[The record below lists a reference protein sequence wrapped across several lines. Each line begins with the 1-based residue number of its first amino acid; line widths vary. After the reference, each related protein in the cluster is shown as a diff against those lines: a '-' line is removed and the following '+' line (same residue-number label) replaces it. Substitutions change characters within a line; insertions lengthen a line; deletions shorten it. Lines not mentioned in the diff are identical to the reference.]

1 MEQIINFLN
10 INPFFNGCVM
20 FIMNIGGK
28 YLMKE
33 FPETIDF
40 FFNEY
45 KFLRYLVI
53 FSIAFVATRNI
64 KVAIL
69 LTLLIILVIKFLL
82 EPNSKFSLINKNKLQ
97 KKPEINEKI
106 EYQKALEIVK
116 KYHSM

>member
-33 FPETIDF
+33 FPETIDI

-45 KFLRYLVI
+45 KF
-53 FSIAFVATRNI
+53 
-64 KVAIL
+64 
-69 LTLLIILVIKFLL
+69 
-82 EPNSKFSLINKNKLQ
+82 
-97 KKPEINEKI
+97 
-106 EYQKALEIVK
+106 
-116 KYHSM
+116 